1 MANEITIDMIKELRE
16 RTGIG
21 MNACKKALTDA
32 NGDMELAITNLR
44 KSGMASAVKKE
55 GRTTNE
61 GQIGSFESPEAIA
74 LVEVNAETDFV
85 VKNDKF
91 QEFVKTL
98 AEQAAKSNPA
108 SLEAFLKEPYSK
120 DSSMTI
126 DEFRANLVQTI
137 GENIQVR
144 RVQTFPKKSG
154 ESIGVYSHLGGK
166 ILVAVELSGQ
176 GEEKLAKDIAMHIA
190 AASPQFLSPERVP
203 QEVLS
208 HEKEIIRS
216 QVPKDKP
223 DAMKEKIVEGK
234 LQAFY
239 KEQCLTEQPYI
250 RDDKMSVAQ
259 LVQARGKESGKAL
272 AIASFTRWDVGR

>member
-1 MANEITIDMIKELRE
+1 MATEITIDMIKELRE

-21 MNACKKALTDA
+21 MNACKKALMDA

-55 GRTTNE
+55 GRATNE
-61 GQIGSFESPEAIA
+61 GQIGSFEGKEAIA
-74 LVEVNAETDFV
+74 LIEVNAETDFV

-91 QEFVKTL
+91 QEFVKNL
-98 AEQAAKSNPA
+98 AEQAAKSRPA
-108 SLEAFLKEPYSK
+108 SLEAFLKEPYAK
-120 DSSMTI
+120 DHAMTV
-126 DEFRANLVQTI
+126 DEFRATLVQTI

-144 RVQTFPKKSG
+144 RVHAIPKKGGHSF
-154 ESIGVYSHLGGK
+154 GVYSHLGGK
-166 ILVAVELSGQ
+166 ILVTVELSGE

-190 AASPQFLSPERVP
+190 AASPQFLSPDRVP
-203 QEVLS
+203 KEVLD

-223 DAMKEKIVEGK
+223 DSMKEKIVEGK
-234 LQAFY
+234 LQAFF

-259 LVQARGKESGKAL
+259 LVSARGKESGKTL